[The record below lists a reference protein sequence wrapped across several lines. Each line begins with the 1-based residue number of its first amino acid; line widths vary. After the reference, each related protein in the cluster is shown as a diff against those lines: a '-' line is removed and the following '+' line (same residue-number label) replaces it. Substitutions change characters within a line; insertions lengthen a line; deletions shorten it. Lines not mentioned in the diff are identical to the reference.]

1 MTQKPA
7 DLGRAAEALLDS
19 SSHAYAELDPSE
31 IREGIIG
38 LVSAQESAYL
48 EYDMLEID
56 LALIRALL
64 LEAADVDVRLLE
76 WLIEQPSTARL
87 GVTCRALW
95 QLWSPAN
102 PHPPID
108 PATVRRL
115 MAAAGRVDIGA
126 NEVGPYRA
134 ALGFAAR
141 QVDDPGTLAAID
153 HEVVRL
159 ATADPD

>member
-1 MTQKPA
+1 MTEKPA

-31 IREGIIG
+31 IREGIVG
-38 LVSAQESAYL
+38 LLAAQESAYL

-56 LALIRALL
+56 LALVRALL
-64 LEAADVDVRLLE
+64 LETADLDVRLLE
-76 WLIEQPSTARL
+76 WLTEQPSTARL

-108 PATVRRL
+108 PATVQRL
-115 MAAAGRVDIGA
+115 IAAAEQVDIGT
-126 NEVGPYRA
+126 NEAGPYHA
-134 ALGFAAR
+134 ALEFAAH
-141 QVDDPGTLAAID
+141 QVDDPATLAAID
-153 HEVVRL
+153 HEVVHL
-159 ATADPD
+159 ATADPE